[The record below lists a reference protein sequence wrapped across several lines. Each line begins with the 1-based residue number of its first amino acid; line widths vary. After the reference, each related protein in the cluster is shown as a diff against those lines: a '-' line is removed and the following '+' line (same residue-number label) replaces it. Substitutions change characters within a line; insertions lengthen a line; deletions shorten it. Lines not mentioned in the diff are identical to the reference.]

1 MQPRTADVVIIG
13 AGAIGCS
20 IAYHL
25 GIRGAKNV
33 VVLEQEFV
41 GSGTTSK
48 AAGGIR
54 VQFPTDIEIAFSM
67 ESLECFKRFP
77 EEMGVNPYLRQ
88 VGYLF
93 LLGSEGDV
101 EQYKRQI
108 ALQRQYGLDVRLL
121 TPDDAKAIVP
131 QLQVD
136 DLQAAVYSPQD
147 GYADPHTVVQG
158 YATKARERGVEIV
171 EQTQVTGIRLEGD
184 RVVGVDTTS
193 GPIDTRLVVNAAGP
207 WAARIAEMVGT
218 KVPVYPRRRHIFVTE
233 PFSDFVNPSPL
244 VIDRT
249 SGFYCRTEGRSI
261 LMSPGDAQQ
270 VEGYNVT
277 IDWRMAEETARK
289 AIQRIPVLER
299 AGIMSGWA
307 GLRPLTPDEHAIIDY
322 LPGIEGLLCAVG
334 FCGHGF
340 QHSPAAGKAV
350 AEMIL
355 DGQASLDISALSFTR
370 FQAAMPLPA
379 RSRAP
384 ESDHRE

>member
-1 MQPRTADVVIIG
+1 MPPRTADVVIIG

-25 GIRGAKNV
+25 GRRGAKKV

-67 ESLECFKRFP
+67 ESLEFFKRFP
-77 EEMGVNPYLRQ
+77 EEMGVNPHLRQ

-101 EQYKRQI
+101 EQYQRQI
-108 ALQRQYGLDVRLL
+108 ALQHQYGLDVRWL

-131 QLQVD
+131 QLHVD

-158 YATKARERGVEIV
+158 FATKARERGVKIL
-171 EQTQVTGIRLEGD
+171 EQTEVTGIRLEGD

-193 GPIDTRLVVNAAGP
+193 GPIDTRLVVNATGP
-207 WAARIAEMVGT
+207 WATRVAEMVGT

-261 LMSPGDAQQ
+261 LMSPGDAQKVQ
-270 VEGYNVT
+270 GYRVT
-277 IDWRMAEETARK
+277 IDWSMAEETARK
-289 AIQRIPVLER
+289 AVQRVPVLER

-340 QHSPAAGKAV
+340 QHSPAAGKVV

-355 DGQASLDISALSFTR
+355 DGQAALDISALRLAR
-370 FQAAMPLPA
+370 FQETIPFPPHIKV
-379 RSRAP
+379 P
-384 ESDHRE
+384 EPD

>member
-1 MQPRTADVVIIG
+1 MRSWTADVVIVG

-25 GIRGAKNV
+25 GRRGAKHV

-67 ESLECFKRFP
+67 ESLEFFKRFQ
-77 EEMGVNPYLRQ
+77 EEMGVNPHLRQ

-93 LLGSEGDV
+93 LLGSARDI

-158 YATKARERGVEIV
+158 YATKARECGVKIL
-171 EQTQVTGIRLEGD
+171 EQTEVMGIRLQGD

-193 GPIDTRLVVNAAGP
+193 GPIDTRLIVNAAGP
-207 WAARIAEMVGT
+207 WATRIAEMAGT
-218 KVPVYPRRRHIFVTE
+218 NIPVYPRRRHIFVTA

-261 LMSPGDAQQ
+261 LMSPGDAQEVQ
-270 VEGYNVT
+270 GYKAT
-277 IDWRMAEETARK
+277 IDWSMAEETARK
-289 AIQRIPVLER
+289 AVQRVPVLER

-322 LPGIEGLLCAVG
+322 LPGVEGLLCAVG

-350 AEMIL
+350 AELIL
-355 DGQASLDISALSFTR
+355 DGRPSLDISALSLAR
-370 FQAAMPLPA
+370 FQEVMPRLPQDKV
-379 RSRAP
+379 P
-384 ESDHRE
+384 QPD

>member
-25 GIRGAKNV
+25 GLRGAKNV

-48 AAGGIR
+48 AAAGIR
-54 VQFPTDIEIAFSM
+54 VQFPTGVEIIFSM
-67 ESLECFKRFP
+67 ESLEFFKRFH
-77 EEMGVNPYLRQ
+77 EEMGVNPHLRQ

-93 LLGSEGDV
+93 LLGSERDV
-101 EQYKRQI
+101 DQYKRQI
-108 ALQRQYGLDVRLL
+108 ALQRQYGLDVRWL
-121 TPDDAKAIVP
+121 TPPDAKALVP
-131 QLQVD
+131 QLRVD
-136 DLQAAVYSPQD
+136 DLLAAVYSPQD

-158 YATKARERGVEIV
+158 YTTKAREHGVKIL
-171 EQTQVTGIRLEGD
+171 EQTEVTGIRLERD
-184 RVVGVDTTS
+184 RVVGIDTTS

-207 WAARIAEMVGT
+207 WASRIAEMVGL
-218 KVPVYPRRRHIFVTE
+218 KVPVYPRRRHIFVTD

-261 LMSPGDAQQ
+261 LMSPGDAQEVQ
-270 VEGYNVT
+270 GYKVT
-277 IDWRMAEETARK
+277 IDWGMAAEAARK
-289 AIQRIPVLER
+289 AVQRVPVLER

-322 LPGIEGLLCAVG
+322 LPGVEGLLCAIG

-340 QHSPAAGKAV
+340 QHSPAAGKVV
-350 AEMIL
+350 AEWIL
-355 DGQASLDISALSFTR
+355 DDQPSLDISALSFAR
-370 FQAAMPLPA
+370 FQETMPLPPKDKV
-379 RSRAP
+379 P
-384 ESDHRE
+384 EPD

>member
-1 MQPRTADVVIIG
+1 MRPRSADVVIIG

-20 IAYHL
+20 VAYHL
-25 GIRGAKNV
+25 GLREAKNV
-33 VVLEQEFV
+33 VVLEQELV

-54 VQFPTDIEIAFSM
+54 VQFPTEVEIRFSM
-67 ESLECFKRFP
+67 QSLAFFKRFH
-77 EEMGVNPYLRQ
+77 EEMGVNPHLRQ

-93 LLGSEGDV
+93 LLGHEHDV
-101 EQYKRQI
+101 AQYERQI
-108 ALQRQYGLDVRLL
+108 ALQSQYGLDVQLL
-121 TPDDAKAIVP
+121 TPQGAKSIVP
-131 QLQVD
+131 QLYVD
-136 DLQAAVYSPQD
+136 DLLAAVYSPQD

-158 YATKARERGVEIV
+158 YASKARECGVKIL
-171 EQTQVTGIRLEGD
+171 EQTEVTGIRLRRD

-193 GPIDTRLVVNAAGP
+193 GPIDTRLVINAAGP
-207 WAARIAEMVGT
+207 WAMRVAEMVGM

-261 LMSPGDAQQ
+261 LMSPGDAQEVQ
-270 VEGYNVT
+270 GYKVT
-277 IDWRMAEETARK
+277 MDWSMAEETARK
-289 AIQRIPVLER
+289 AIPPVPALER

-322 LPGIEGLLCAVG
+322 LPGVEGLLCAVG

-340 QHSPAAGKAV
+340 QHSPAAGKTV

-355 DGQASLDISALSFTR
+355 DGQTAVDISALSFAR
-370 FQAAMPLPA
+370 FQQEMSLPPPDKI
-379 RSRAP
+379 P
-384 ESDHRE
+384 EPD

>member
-1 MQPRTADVVIIG
+1 MPPRTADVVIIG

-25 GIRGAKNV
+25 GIRGAKKV
-33 VVLEQEFV
+33 VVLEQECV

-67 ESLECFKRFP
+67 ESLEFFKRFP
-77 EEMGVNPYLRQ
+77 EEMGANPHLRQ

-101 EQYKRQI
+101 EQYQRQI
-108 ALQRQYGLDVRLL
+108 ALQHQYGLDVRWL

-131 QLQVD
+131 QLHVD

-158 YATKARERGVEIV
+158 FATKARERGVKIL
-171 EQTQVTGIRLEGD
+171 EQTEVTGIRLEGD

-207 WAARIAEMVGT
+207 WATHVAEMVGT

-261 LMSPGDAQQ
+261 LMSPGDAQKVQ
-270 VEGYNVT
+270 GYRVT
-277 IDWRMAEETARK
+277 IDWSMAEETARK
-289 AIQRIPVLER
+289 AVQRVPVLER

-340 QHSPAAGKAV
+340 QHSPAAGKVV
-350 AEMIL
+350 AELIL
-355 DGQASLDISALSFTR
+355 DGQASLDISALRLAR
-370 FQAAMPLPA
+370 FQETIPFPPHIKV
-379 RSRAP
+379 P
-384 ESDHRE
+384 EPD

>member
-1 MQPRTADVVIIG
+1 MPPRTADVVIIG

-25 GIRGAKNV
+25 GIRGAKKV
-33 VVLEQEFV
+33 VVLEQECV

-67 ESLECFKRFP
+67 ESLEFFKRFP
-77 EEMGVNPYLRQ
+77 EEMGANPHLRQ

-101 EQYKRQI
+101 EQYQRQI
-108 ALQRQYGLDVRLL
+108 ALQHQYGLDVRWL

-131 QLQVD
+131 QLHVD

-158 YATKARERGVEIV
+158 FATKARERGVKIL
-171 EQTQVTGIRLEGD
+171 EQTEVTGIRLEGD

-207 WAARIAEMVGT
+207 WATRVAEMVGT

-261 LMSPGDAQQ
+261 LMSPGDAQEVQ
-270 VEGYNVT
+270 GYRVT
-277 IDWRMAEETARK
+277 IDWSMAEESARK
-289 AIQRIPVLER
+289 AVQRVPVLER

-340 QHSPAAGKAV
+340 QHSPAAGKVV
-350 AEMIL
+350 AELIL
-355 DGQASLDISALSFTR
+355 DGQASLDISALRLAR
-370 FQAAMPLPA
+370 FQETIPFPPHIKV
-379 RSRAP
+379 P
-384 ESDHRE
+384 EPD

>member
-1 MQPRTADVVIIG
+1 MMRPLTADVVIIG

-25 GIRGAKNV
+25 GLRGAKSV
-33 VVLEQEFV
+33 VVLEQESI

-54 VQFPTDIEIAFSM
+54 VQFPTEIEIKFSM
-67 ESLECFKRFP
+67 ESLQFFKRFQ
-77 EEMGVNPYLRQ
+77 EDMGVNPHLRQ

-93 LLGSEGDV
+93 LLGSERDV

-108 ALQRQYGLDVRLL
+108 ALQNQYGLDVRLL
-121 TPDDAKAIVP
+121 TPQDAKAVVP
-131 QLQVD
+131 QLRVD
-136 DLQAAVYSPQD
+136 DLLAAVYSPQD

-158 YATKARERGVEIV
+158 YATKAREYGVKIL
-171 EQTQVTGIRLEGD
+171 EQTEVTGIRAEGD

-207 WAARIAEMVGT
+207 WAMRVAEMVGAT
-218 KVPVYPRRRHIFVTE
+218 VPVYPRRRHIFVTE
-233 PFSDFVNPSPL
+233 PFGDFVNPSPL

-261 LMSPGDAQQ
+261 LMSPGDAQEVQ
-270 VEGYNVT
+270 GYKVT
-277 IDWRMAEETARK
+277 IDWSMAEETARK
-289 AIQRIPVLER
+289 AVQRVPVLER

-322 LPGIEGLLCAVG
+322 LPGIEGFLCAVG

-340 QHSPAAGKAV
+340 QHSPAAGRVV

-355 DGQASLDISALSFTR
+355 DGHPSFDISALSFAR
-370 FQAAMPLPA
+370 FQEPTPPV
-379 RSRAP
+379 STGKVP
-384 ESDHRE
+384 EPD

>member
-25 GIRGAKNV
+25 GLRGAKNV
-33 VVLEQEFV
+33 VVLEQEAV

-54 VQFPTDIEIAFSM
+54 VQFPTEIEIAFSM
-67 ESLECFKRFP
+67 ESLAFFKDFH
-77 EEMGVNPYLRQ
+77 EHMGVNPHLRQ

-93 LLGSEGDV
+93 LLGSAQDV
-101 EQYKRQI
+101 EQFTRQI
-108 ALQRQYGLDVRLL
+108 ALQRQYDLDVRLL
-121 TPDDAKAIVP
+121 TPQDAKAIVP
-131 QLQVD
+131 QLRVD
-136 DLQAAVYSPQD
+136 DLLAAVYSPQD

-158 YATKARERGVEIV
+158 YATRARECGVRIL
-171 EQTQVTGIRLEGD
+171 EQTEVTGIRLEGD
-184 RVVGVDTTS
+184 RVVGIDTTS
-193 GPIDTRLVVNAAGP
+193 GAIDTRLVVNAAGP
-207 WAARIAEMVGT
+207 WATRVAAMVGT
-218 KVPVYPRRRHIFVTE
+218 NVPVYPRRRHIFVTE

-249 SGFYCRTEGRSI
+249 TGFYCRTEGRSI
-261 LMSPGDAQQ
+261 LMSPGDAQEVQ
-270 VEGYNVT
+270 GYKVT
-277 IDWRMAEETARK
+277 IDWSMAEETARK
-289 AIQRIPVLER
+289 AVQRVPVLEQ

-322 LPGIEGLLCAVG
+322 LPGVEGMLCAVG

-340 QHSPAAGKAV
+340 QHSPAAGRIV

-355 DGQASLDISALSFTR
+355 DGKPSLDISALSFAR
-370 FQAAMPLPA
+370 FQSPTSLPPQGKV
-379 RSRAP
+379 P
-384 ESDHRE
+384 EPD

>member
-1 MQPRTADVVIIG
+1 MRPRTADIVIIG

-25 GIRGAKNV
+25 GLRGAKDV

-54 VQFPTDIEIAFSM
+54 VQFPTAVEIIFSM
-67 ESLECFKRFP
+67 ESLEFFTRFHD
-77 EEMGVNPYLRQ
+77 EMGVNPLLRQ

-93 LLGSEGDV
+93 LLGSEQDV

-108 ALQRQYGLDVRLL
+108 DIQSQYGLDVRLL
-121 TPDDAKAIVP
+121 TPQDAKAIVP
-131 QLQVD
+131 QLRVD
-136 DLQAAVYSPQD
+136 DLLAAVYSPRD

-158 YATKARERGVEIV
+158 YATKAREYGVKIL
-171 EQTQVTGIRLEGD
+171 EQTEVTGIRMARD

-207 WAARIAEMVGT
+207 WATRVAEMVGAT
-218 KVPVYPRRRHIFVTE
+218 VPVYPRRRHIFVTD

-261 LMSPGDAQQ
+261 LMSPGDAQEVQ
-270 VEGYNVT
+270 GLKVT
-277 IDWRMAEETARK
+277 VDWSMAEETARK
-289 AIQRIPVLER
+289 AVQRVPVLER

-322 LPGIEGLLCAVG
+322 LPGLKGFLCAVG

-340 QHSPAAGKAV
+340 QHSPAAGRV
-350 AEMIL
+350 VTEMIL
-355 DGQASLDISALSFTR
+355 DGKPSLDISALSFAR
-370 FQAAMPLPA
+370 FKEALPLPA
-379 RSRAP
+379 KGKVP
-384 ESDHRE
+384 EPD

>member
-25 GIRGAKNV
+25 GLRGAQNV

-54 VQFPTDIEIAFSM
+54 VQFPTDVEITFSI
-67 ESLECFKRFP
+67 ESLEFFKRFH
-77 EEMGVNPYLRQ
+77 EEMGVNPHLRQ

-93 LLGSEGDV
+93 LLGSERDV
-101 EQYKRQI
+101 DQYKRQI
-108 ALQRQYGLDVRLL
+108 ALQRQYGLDVRWL
-121 TPDDAKAIVP
+121 TPSDAKAIVP
-131 QLQVD
+131 QLRVD
-136 DLQAAVYSPQD
+136 DLLAAVYSPQD

-158 YATKARERGVEIV
+158 YTTKARERGVKIL
-171 EQTQVTGIRLEGD
+171 EQTEVTGIRLERD

-207 WAARIAEMVGT
+207 WALRIAEMVGV
-218 KVPVYPRRRHIFVTE
+218 KVPVFPRRRHIFVTD

-249 SGFYCRTEGRSI
+249 SGFYCRTEGRSV
-261 LMSPGDAQQ
+261 LMSPGDAQEVQ
-270 VEGYNVT
+270 GYKVT
-277 IDWRMAEETARK
+277 IDWDMAEEAARK
-289 AIQRIPVLER
+289 AVHRVPVLER

-322 LPGIEGLLCAVG
+322 LPGVEGLLCAIG

-350 AEMIL
+350 AEWIL
-355 DGQASLDISALSFTR
+355 DGHPSLDISALSFAR
-370 FQAAMPLPA
+370 FQATMPLPPKDKV
-379 RSRAP
+379 P
-384 ESDHRE
+384 EPD

>member
-1 MQPRTADVVIIG
+1 MRSWTADVVIVG

-25 GIRGAKNV
+25 GRRGAKHV

-67 ESLECFKRFP
+67 ESLEFFKRFQ
-77 EEMGVNPYLRQ
+77 EEMGVNPHLRQ

-93 LLGSEGDV
+93 LLGSARDI

-158 YATKARERGVEIV
+158 YATKARECGVKIL
-171 EQTQVTGIRLEGD
+171 EQTEVMGIRLQGD

-193 GPIDTRLVVNAAGP
+193 GPIDTRLIVNAAGP
-207 WAARIAEMVGT
+207 WATRIAEMAGT
-218 KVPVYPRRRHIFVTE
+218 NIPVYPRRRHIFVTA

-261 LMSPGDAQQ
+261 LMSPGDAQEVQ
-270 VEGYNVT
+270 GYKAT
-277 IDWRMAEETARK
+277 IDWSMTEETARK
-289 AIQRIPVLER
+289 AVQRVPVLER

-322 LPGIEGLLCAVG
+322 LPGVEGLLCAVG

-350 AEMIL
+350 AELIL
-355 DGQASLDISALSFTR
+355 DGRPSLDISALSLAR
-370 FQAAMPLPA
+370 FQEVMPRLPQDKV
-379 RSRAP
+379 P
-384 ESDHRE
+384 EPD

>member
-25 GIRGAKNV
+25 GLRGTKNV
-33 VVLEQEFV
+33 VVLEQELV

-54 VQFPTDIEIAFSM
+54 VQFPTAIEIQFSM
-67 ESLECFKRFP
+67 QSLEFFRHFQ
-77 EEMGVNPYLRQ
+77 EAMGTNPHLRQ

-93 LLGSEGDV
+93 LLGSETDV
-101 EQYKRQI
+101 EQYRQQI

-121 TPDDAKAIVP
+121 TPDEAQAIVP
-131 QLQVD
+131 QLRVD
-136 DLQAAVYSPQD
+136 DLLAAVYSPQD
-147 GYADPHTVVQG
+147 GYADPHTVVQA
-158 YATKARERGVEIV
+158 YAARAREYGVKIL
-171 EQTQVTGIRLEGD
+171 EQTEVTAVRLQGD

-193 GPIDTRLVVNAAGP
+193 GPIDTPLVVNAAGP
-207 WAARIAEMVGT
+207 WAARVAEMIGAQ
-218 KVPVYPRRRHIFVTE
+218 VPVFPRRRHIFVTN

-249 SGFYCRTEGRSI
+249 TGFYCRTEGRSL
-261 LMSPGDAQQ
+261 LMSPGDVQEVQ
-270 VEGYNVT
+270 GYKVT
-277 IDWRMAEETARK
+277 IDWSMAEETANK
-289 AIQRIPVLER
+289 AVHRVPVLAG

-322 LPGIEGLLCAVG
+322 MPGVEGLLCAIG

-340 QHSPAAGKAV
+340 QHSPAAGNV
-350 AEMIL
+350 VTEMIL
-355 DGQASLDISALSFTR
+355 DGQPGLDIAALSFAR
-370 FQAAMPLPA
+370 FQGTTPVPA
-379 RSRAP
+379 KDKVP
-384 ESDHRE
+384 EPD

>member
-1 MQPRTADVVIIG
+1 MRPRTADVVIIG

-25 GIRGAKNV
+25 GIRSASNV

-54 VQFPTDIEIAFSM
+54 VQFPTAVEVAFSM
-67 ESLECFKRFP
+67 QSLEFFKGFH
-77 EEMGVNPYLRQ
+77 EEMGVNPHLRQ

-108 ALQRQYGLDVRLL
+108 ALQSQYGLDVRLL
-121 TPDDAKAIVP
+121 TPQDAKAIVP
-131 QLQVD
+131 QLHVD
-136 DLQAAVYSPQD
+136 DLLAAVYSPRD

-158 YATKARERGVEIV
+158 YATKARECGVKIL
-171 EQTQVTGIRLEGD
+171 EQTEVTAVRLQGD

-207 WAARIAEMVGT
+207 WAMRVAEMVGA

-261 LMSPGDAQQ
+261 LMSPGDAQEVQ
-270 VEGYNVT
+270 GYKVT
-277 IDWRMAEETARK
+277 IDWSMAEEAARK
-289 AIQRIPVLER
+289 AVHRVPVLER

-322 LPGIEGLLCAVG
+322 LPGVEGLLCAIG

-340 QHSPAAGKAV
+340 QHSPAAGRVV

-355 DGQASLDISALSFTR
+355 DGQPSLDISALSFAR
-370 FQAAMPLPA
+370 FQQTMPLPPTGKV
-379 RSRAP
+379 P
-384 ESDHRE
+384 EPD

>member
-25 GIRGAKNV
+25 GLRGARNII
-33 VVLEQEFV
+33 VLEQEFV

-54 VQFPTDIEIAFSM
+54 VQFPTEIEIEFSM
-67 ESLECFKRFP
+67 QSLDFFKRFH
-77 EEMGVNPYLRQ
+77 EEMGVNPHLRQ

-93 LLGSEGDV
+93 LLGSEADV
-101 EQYKRQI
+101 EQYTGQI
-108 ALQRQYGLDVRLL
+108 ALQNRYGLDVRLL
-121 TPDDAKAIVP
+121 TPQDAKAIVP
-131 QLQVD
+131 QLRVD
-136 DLQAAVYSPQD
+136 DLRAAVYSPQD

-158 YATKARERGVEIV
+158 YVSRAREHGVKIL
-171 EQTQVTGIRLEGD
+171 EQTEVTGIRLQGD
-184 RVVGVDTTS
+184 RVVGVETTS
-193 GPIDTRLVVNAAGP
+193 GPIDSRLVVNAAGP
-207 WAARIAEMVGT
+207 WARRVAEMVGAT
-218 KVPVYPRRRHIFVTE
+218 VPVYPRRRHIFVTE

-261 LMSPGDAQQ
+261 LMSPGDAQEVQ
-270 VEGYNVT
+270 GYKVT

-289 AIQRIPVLER
+289 AVQRVPVLEH

-322 LPGIEGLLCAVG
+322 LPGVEGLLCAIG

-350 AEMIL
+350 ADIIL
-355 DGQASLDISALSFTR
+355 DGKPTLDLSALSFAR
-370 FQAAMPLPA
+370 FSGTTPVPP
-379 RSRAP
+379 SRKISEP
-384 ESDHRE
+384 D

>member
-1 MQPRTADVVIIG
+1 MPPRTADVVIIG

-25 GIRGAKNV
+25 GIRGAKKV
-33 VVLEQEFV
+33 VVLEQECV

-67 ESLECFKRFP
+67 ESLEFFKRFP
-77 EEMGVNPYLRQ
+77 EEMGANPHLRQ

-101 EQYKRQI
+101 EQYQRQI
-108 ALQRQYGLDVRLL
+108 ALQHQYGLDVRWL

-131 QLQVD
+131 QLHVD

-158 YATKARERGVEIV
+158 FATKARERGVKIL
-171 EQTQVTGIRLEGD
+171 EQTEVTGIRLEGD

-207 WAARIAEMVGT
+207 WATRVAEMVGT

-261 LMSPGDAQQ
+261 LMSPGDAQKVQ
-270 VEGYNVT
+270 GYRVT
-277 IDWRMAEETARK
+277 IDWSMAEETARK
-289 AIQRIPVLER
+289 AVQRVPVLER

-340 QHSPAAGKAV
+340 QHSPAAGKVV
-350 AEMIL
+350 AELIL
-355 DGQASLDISALSFTR
+355 DGQASLDISALRLAR
-370 FQAAMPLPA
+370 FQETIPFPPHIKV
-379 RSRAP
+379 P
-384 ESDHRE
+384 EPD

>member
-1 MQPRTADVVIIG
+1 MQPRTADVAIIG

-25 GIRGAKNV
+25 GLRGAKNV
-33 VVLEQEFV
+33 VVLEQELV

-54 VQFPTDIEIAFSM
+54 VQFPTEVEIAFSI
-67 ESLECFKRFP
+67 ESLEFFRRFQ
-77 EEMGVNPYLRQ
+77 EHMGVNPHLRQ

-93 LLGSEGDV
+93 LLGSEQDV
-101 EQYKRQI
+101 EQYKQQI
-108 ALQRQYGLDVRLL
+108 SLQRQYGLDVRLL
-121 TPDDAKAIVP
+121 TPQDAKAIVP
-131 QLQVD
+131 QLRID
-136 DLQAAVYSPQD
+136 DLLAAVYSPQD
-147 GYADPHTVVQG
+147 GYADPHTIVQG
-158 YATKARERGVEIV
+158 YATKARECGVKIL
-171 EQTQVTGIRLEGD
+171 EQTEVTRIRLEGD
-184 RVVGVDTTS
+184 RVIGVDTTS

-207 WAARIAEMVGT
+207 WAMRVAEMVGT
-218 KVPVYPRRRHIFVTE
+218 NVPVYPRRRHIFVTE

-261 LMSPGDAQQ
+261 LMSPGDVQEVQ
-270 VEGYNVT
+270 GYKVT
-277 IDWRMAEETARK
+277 IDWSMAEETARK
-289 AIQRIPVLER
+289 AVQRVPVLAQ

-322 LPGIEGLLCAVG
+322 LPGVEGLLCAVG

-340 QHSPAAGKAV
+340 QHSPAAGRVV

-355 DGQASLDISALSFTR
+355 DGKPSLDISALSFAR
-370 FQAAMPLPA
+370 FPSAISLPPQ
-379 RSRAP
+379 RKVP
-384 ESDHRE
+384 EPD

>member
-1 MQPRTADVVIIG
+1 MQPRTADIVIIG

-25 GIRGAKNV
+25 GLRGAQNV

-54 VQFPTDIEIAFSM
+54 VQFPTDVEITFSM
-67 ESLECFKRFP
+67 ESLEFFKRFH
-77 EEMGVNPYLRQ
+77 EEMGVNPHLRQ

-93 LLGSEGDV
+93 LLSSERDID
-101 EQYKRQI
+101 QYKRQM
-108 ALQRQYGLDVRLL
+108 ALQRQYGLDVRWL
-121 TPDDAKAIVP
+121 TPSEAKAIVP
-131 QLQVD
+131 QLRVD
-136 DLQAAVYSPQD
+136 DLLAAVYSPQD

-158 YATKARERGVEIV
+158 YTTKARERGVKIL
-171 EQTQVTGIRLEGD
+171 EQTEVTGIRLERD

-207 WAARIAEMVGT
+207 WATRVAEMVGV
-218 KVPVYPRRRHIFVTE
+218 KVPVYPRRRHIFVTD

-261 LMSPGDAQQ
+261 LMSPGDAQEVQ
-270 VEGYNVT
+270 GYKVT
-277 IDWRMAEETARK
+277 IDWGMAEEAARK
-289 AIQRIPVLER
+289 AVQRVPILER

-322 LPGIEGLLCAVG
+322 LPGVEGLLCAIG

-340 QHSPAAGKAV
+340 QHSPAAGKVV
-350 AEMIL
+350 AEWIL
-355 DGQASLDISALSFTR
+355 DGRPSLDISALSFAR
-370 FQAAMPLPA
+370 FQKTMPLPPKDKV
-379 RSRAP
+379 P
-384 ESDHRE
+384 EPD

>member
-1 MQPRTADVVIIG
+1 MRSWTADVVIVG

-25 GIRGAKNV
+25 GRRGAKHV

-67 ESLECFKRFP
+67 ESLEFFKRFQ
-77 EEMGVNPYLRQ
+77 EEMGVNPHLRQ

-93 LLGSEGDV
+93 LLGSACDI

-158 YATKARERGVEIV
+158 YATKARECGVKIL
-171 EQTQVTGIRLEGD
+171 EQTEVMGIRLQGD

-193 GPIDTRLVVNAAGP
+193 GPIDTRLIVNAAGP
-207 WAARIAEMVGT
+207 WATRIAEMAGT
-218 KVPVYPRRRHIFVTE
+218 NIPVYPRRRHIFVTA

-261 LMSPGDAQQ
+261 LMSPGDAQEVQ
-270 VEGYNVT
+270 GYKAT
-277 IDWRMAEETARK
+277 IDWSMAEETARK
-289 AIQRIPVLER
+289 AVQRVPVLER

-322 LPGIEGLLCAVG
+322 LPGVEGLLCAVG

-350 AEMIL
+350 AELIL
-355 DGQASLDISALSFTR
+355 DGRPSLDISALSLAR
-370 FQAAMPLPA
+370 FQEVMPRLPQDKV
-379 RSRAP
+379 P
-384 ESDHRE
+384 EPD

>member
-25 GIRGAKNV
+25 GLRGTKQV

-54 VQFPTDIEIAFSM
+54 VQFPTAVEIEFSIQ
-67 ESLECFKRFP
+67 SLEFFRHFQDA
-77 EEMGVNPYLRQ
+77 MGVNPHLRQ

-93 LLGSEGDV
+93 LLGSEMDV
-101 EQYKRQI
+101 GHYQRQI
-108 ALQRQYGLDVRLL
+108 TLQRRYGLDVRLL
-121 TPDDAKAIVP
+121 APDDAKALVP
-131 QLQVD
+131 QLRVD
-136 DLQAAVYSPQD
+136 DLLAAVYSPQD
-147 GYADPHTVVQG
+147 GYADPHTVVQA
-158 YATKARERGVEIV
+158 YAARAREHGVKIL
-171 EQTQVTGIRLEGD
+171 EQTEVTGIRLRGD

-193 GPIDTRLVVNAAGP
+193 GAIDTRLVINAAGP
-207 WAARIAEMVGT
+207 WAARVAEMVGM
-218 KVPVYPRRRHIFVTE
+218 KVPVHPRRRHIFVTE

-244 VIDRT
+244 IIDRT

-261 LMSPGDAQQ
+261 LMSPGDVQA
-270 VEGYNVT
+270 VEGYKVT
-277 IDWRMAEETARK
+277 IDWSMAEETARK
-289 AIQRIPVLER
+289 AVHRVPVLER

-322 LPGIEGLLCAVG
+322 VPGVEGFLCAIG

-340 QHSPAAGKAV
+340 QHSPAAGKV
-350 AEMIL
+350 VTEMVL
-355 DGQASLDISALSFTR
+355 DGEPSIDISDLGFAR
-370 FQAAMPLPA
+370 F
-379 RSRAP
+379 RESAP
-384 ESDHRE
+384 TWQSPGVPQPD

>member
-25 GIRGAKNV
+25 GLRGTKQV

-54 VQFPTDIEIAFSM
+54 VQFPTAVEIEFSIQ
-67 ESLECFKRFP
+67 SLEFFRHFQDA
-77 EEMGVNPYLRQ
+77 MGVNPHLRQ

-93 LLGSEGDV
+93 LLGSAMDV
-101 EQYKRQI
+101 GHYQRQI
-108 ALQRQYGLDVRLL
+108 TLQRQYGLDVRLL

-131 QLQVD
+131 QLRVD
-136 DLQAAVYSPQD
+136 DLLAAVYSPQD
-147 GYADPHTVVQG
+147 GYADPHTVVQA
-158 YATKARERGVEIV
+158 YAARAREHGVKIL
-171 EQTQVTGIRLEGD
+171 EQTGVTGIRLRGD

-193 GPIDTRLVVNAAGP
+193 GAIDTRLVINAAGP
-207 WAARIAEMVGT
+207 WAARVAELVGM
-218 KVPVYPRRRHIFVTE
+218 KVPVHPRRRHIFVTE

-261 LMSPGDAQQ
+261 LMSPGDVQA
-270 VEGYNVT
+270 VEGYKVT
-277 IDWRMAEETARK
+277 IDWSMAEETARK
-289 AIQRIPVLER
+289 AVHRVPVLER

-322 LPGIEGLLCAVG
+322 VPGVEGFLCVIG

-340 QHSPAAGKAV
+340 QHSPAAGKV
-350 AEMIL
+350 VTEMVL
-355 DGQASLDISALSFTR
+355 DGAPSIDISDLGFAR
-370 FQAAMPLPA
+370 F
-379 RSRAP
+379 RESAP
-384 ESDHRE
+384 TWQPPGIPQPD

>member
-1 MQPRTADVVIIG
+1 MRPRTADVVIIG

-25 GIRGAKNV
+25 GLRGAKNV

-54 VQFPTDIEIAFSM
+54 VQFPTEVEIAFSM
-67 ESLECFKRFP
+67 ASLEFFKRFH
-77 EEMGVNPYLRQ
+77 EEMGVNPHLRQ

-101 EQYKRQI
+101 EQYKQQI

-121 TPDDAKAIVP
+121 TPQDASAIVP
-131 QLQVD
+131 QLRVD
-136 DLQAAVYSPQD
+136 DLLAAVYSPQD

-158 YATKARERGVEIV
+158 YATKARECGVKIL
-171 EQTQVTGIRLEGD
+171 EQTEVTGVRLEGD
-184 RVVGVDTTS
+184 RVVGVETTS

-207 WAARIAEMVGT
+207 WATRVAEMVGS

-233 PFSDFVNPSPL
+233 PFGDFVNPSPL

-261 LMSPGDAQQ
+261 LMSPGDAQEVQ
-270 VEGYNVT
+270 GYKVT
-277 IDWRMAEETARK
+277 IDWSMAEETARK
-289 AIQRIPVLER
+289 AVQRVPVLEC

-307 GLRPLTPDEHAIIDY
+307 GLRPLTPDEHAIIDH
-322 LPGIEGLLCAVG
+322 LPGVEGFLCAVG

-340 QHSPAAGKAV
+340 QHSPAAGKVV

-355 DGQASLDISALSFTR
+355 DGQPSIDISALSFAR
-370 FQAAMPLPA
+370 FHEARPA
-379 RSRAP
+379 PPQGKVP
-384 ESDHRE
+384 EPD